1 MMTVDHGIL
10 GGIEE
15 MEKIEAKQ
23 VCHHH
28 MHRYVRV
35 VIQDGRAFD
44 GFVEDVNDEQL
55 YLAVPVGHEMNNG
68 QMENTGYHDDNNA
81 PLEIYANPSN
91 LQPTGYEP
99 QKGYGH
105 QQVAGNQLGYGHQQG
120 CGCNG
125 MSGGSGGYPGVDSRA
140 FFPGYYPAPAPFPV
154 YGYNPYG
161 RRRFNRIILPLALLS
176 TLALLP
182 YY

>member
-1 MMTVDHGIL
+1 MEYL

-35 VIQDGRAFD
+35 VILDGRAFD
-44 GFVEDVNDEQL
+44 GFVENVDDEQL
-55 YLAVPVGHEMNNG
+55 YLAVPVGHEMNNE
-68 QMENTGYHDDNNA
+68 QMEHAGYHEGNNA
-81 PLEIYANPSN
+81 PMDSYANPSN
-91 LQPTGYEP
+91 LQPTSYEP
-99 QKGYGH
+99 QK
-105 QQVAGNQLGYGHQQG
+105 GYGHQQG

-125 MSGGSGGYPGVDSRA
+125 PSSGSGYPGVDARA
-140 FFPGYYPAPAPFPV
+140 FFPGYYPAPAPFPG